1 MSFLLDFLPLLVFFG
16 VFKWANRD
24 PEAAGHFA
32 SEHFGVLVS
41 GGVVTP
47 DVAPVLLATL
57 AVVAATLAQVLITRL
72 RGKPVPPM
80 LWVSLALVVVLGA
93 LTVWFH
99 SETFIKW
106 KPTGVYAALAV
117 VLWGSRRFAGRNLIA
132 AALGSQISL
141 PAPVWDT
148 LNRAWVSFFALL
160 AGLNLAVAYSVST
173 ETWVNVKVF
182 GFTALIL
189 LFTLAQGFYIS
200 RHVPEEPGA

>member
-1 MSFLLDFLPLLVFFG
+1 MSFLLDFLPLLVFFA
-16 VFKWANRD
+16 VFKLAQGNPD
-24 PEAAGHFA
+24 AAGAFA
-32 SEHFGVLVS
+32 TEHVGALVS

-57 AVVAATLAQVLITRL
+57 AVMAATLVQVAVTRL
-72 RGKPVPPM
+72 RGQRVPPM
-80 LWVSLALVVVLGA
+80 LWVSLALVVLLGA

-117 VLWGSRRFAGRNLIA
+117 VLWASHRFARRNLIQ
-132 AALGSQISL
+132 AALGSQIVL
-141 PAPVWDT
+141 PEAVWST

-160 AGLNLAVAYSVST
+160 ALLNIAVAYSVST

-189 LFTLAQGFYIS
+189 VFTLAQGVYIS
-200 RHVPEEPGA
+200 RHAKEGEA